1 MTWGVERTIQHTGDM
16 LESCTAETYIILL
29 TNVTPIN
36 STTIKNINLKK
47 KKLVSMVEII
57 ASQPQ
62 IMKNKIEKS
71 LSKKSLKLKFAA
83 RIMGSVWFLP

>member
-1 MTWGVERTIQHTGDM
+1 
-16 LESCTAETYIILL
+16 
-29 TNVTPIN
+29 
-36 STTIKNINLKK
+36 
-47 KKLVSMVEII
+47 MVEII

-83 RIMGSVWFLP
+83 QIMGSVWFLP

>member
-1 MTWGVERTIQHTGDM
+1 
-16 LESCTAETYIILL
+16 
-29 TNVTPIN
+29 
-36 STTIKNINLKK
+36 
-47 KKLVSMVEII
+47 MVEII